1 FADSTFVKG
10 TLTAMADTIASARLG
25 AHYPQGRA
33 GPSCVEFHG
42 QSYSINPEEY
52 WVFRCDGPEF
62 GGQREDLY
70 YQVAA
75 DSAPSLERVRWVI
88 VAPPN
93 SAPRSWRDFRSGLA
107 TRLSRSWGPSSGAN
121 DESPL
126 HGNHGTLTIRLNQTS
141 TSVDSLE
148 IELHSD

>member
-1 FADSTFVKG
+1 MPIRALALATLILTPPYMAAAAPQSSARKSKPHVEARVTDGEPPPMWSASWFADSTFVKG

-75 DSAPSLERVRWVI
+75 D
-88 VAPPN
+88 
-93 SAPRSWRDFRSGLA
+93 
-107 TRLSRSWGPSSGAN
+107 
-121 DESPL
+121 
-126 HGNHGTLTIRLNQTS
+126 
-141 TSVDSLE
+141 
-148 IELHSD
+148 